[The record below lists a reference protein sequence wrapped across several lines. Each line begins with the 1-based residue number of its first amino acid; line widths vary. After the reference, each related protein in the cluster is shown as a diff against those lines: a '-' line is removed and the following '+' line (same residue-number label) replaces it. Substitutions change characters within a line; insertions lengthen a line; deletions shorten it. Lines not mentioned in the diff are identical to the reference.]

1 MIETGVEMPLTQ
13 NPVNRFDLC
22 GEKGFTLVEV
32 LIAVSIFAV
41 GLLAVA
47 MMLDTAIQYNS
58 SARFISEATE
68 IAHSQME
75 KLMNSPYDDANLEE
89 ASSPYGPNPIAHYN
103 VSWSVREDVPMAA
116 MKTISLSV
124 AWSNRGENKSLT
136 IHSLKQ

>member
-1 MIETGVEMPLTQ
+1 MIESGVEMSLTHK
-13 NPVNRFDLC
+13 PVNIFDLP

-58 SARFISEATE
+58 SARYITEATE

-75 KLMNSPYDDANLEE
+75 KLLSSPYDDANLDET
-89 ASSPYGPNPIAHYN
+89 ASPYGPNPISNYN
-103 VSWSVREDVPMAA
+103 VSWTVRENVPMSE

-124 AWSNRGENKSLT
+124 AWSSRGENKSLT
-136 IHSLKQ
+136 IISLK

>member
-1 MIETGVEMPLTQ
+1 MPLIQ
-13 NPVNRFDLC
+13 KPVNGFDLC
-22 GEKGFTLVEV
+22 REKGFTLVEV

-58 SARFISEATE
+58 SARFITEATE

-75 KLMNSPYDDANLEE
+75 KLMNSPYDDTNLDE
-89 ASSPYGPNPIAHYN
+89 ASSPYGPNPIANYN
-103 VSWSVREDVPMAA
+103 VSWTVRENVPMPA

-124 AWSNRGENKSLT
+124 TWNSRGENKSLT
-136 IHSLKQ
+136 INSLKQ

>member
-1 MIETGVEMPLTQ
+1 MSLTQ
-13 NPVNRFDLC
+13 RPVNDFDLSR
-22 GEKGFTLVEV
+22 EKGFTLVEV

-58 SARFISEATE
+58 SARSITEATE

-75 KLMNSPYDDANLEE
+75 QLMNSPYDDASLDE
-89 ASSPYGPNPIAHYN
+89 AFSPYGPNTIANYN
-103 VSWSVREDVPMAA
+103 VSWTVRENVPMSA

-124 AWSNRGENKSLT
+124 AWTNRGENKSLT
-136 IHSLKQ
+136 INSLKQ

>member
-1 MIETGVEMPLTQ
+1 MIESGVEMFLTQ
-13 NPVNRFDLC
+13 RPVNDFDLSN
-22 GEKGFTLVEV
+22 EKGFTLVEV

-58 SARFISEATE
+58 SARSISEATE

-75 KLMNSPYDDANLEE
+75 QLMNSPYDDASLDE
-89 ASSPYGPNPIAHYN
+89 ASSPYGPNTIANYN
-103 VSWSVREDVPMAA
+103 VSWTVRENVPMSA

-124 AWSNRGENKSLT
+124 AWTNRGENKSLT
-136 IHSLKQ
+136 INSLKQ